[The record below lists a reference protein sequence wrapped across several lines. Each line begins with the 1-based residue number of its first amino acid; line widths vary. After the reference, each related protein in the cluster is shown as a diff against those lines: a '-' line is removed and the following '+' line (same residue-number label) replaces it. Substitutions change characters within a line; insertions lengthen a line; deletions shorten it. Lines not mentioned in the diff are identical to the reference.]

1 MLYASFF
8 CDYRLEKSSL
18 QALIQTLKFLAFD
31 KILLRLRWW
40 KLQFQIFFPI
50 LPTYSQKYSFDFS
63 QSKAYKY
70 FSLIK
75 EFHKMIVRHCPNFAT
90 TTIAPNAWCRESNS
104 MYNMTSVPR
113 LTIDE
118 FKKYILLV
126 IQKYLQMNW
135 KENNFWKLTDT
146 ASLALRLLSTYRLE
160 SHQRQTTQNSIG
172 IFG

>member
-1 MLYASFF
+1 
-8 CDYRLEKSSL
+8 
-18 QALIQTLKFLAFD
+18 
-31 KILLRLRWW
+31 
-40 KLQFQIFFPI
+40 
-50 LPTYSQKYSFDFS
+50 
-63 QSKAYKY
+63 
-70 FSLIK
+70 
-75 EFHKMIVRHCPNFAT
+75 
-90 TTIAPNAWCRESNS
+90 

-118 FKKYILLV
+118 FKKYILFV

-160 SHQRQTTQNSIG
+160 SHQRQTTQDSIG